1 MRSRASATVFMN
13 GRLPLMASSRERV
26 TEKQTWRRVANLVIL
41 FLLLSSLLPPLLLPI
56 RRSTIWFL
64 APLLRTLFHL
74 PLVSVPQRQLDTGL
88 LRHTS
93 RQPIHRE
100 KLVDHRLG
108 KDELPAVDVFVT
120 TADSMLEP
128 PLITVNTVL
137 SLLAVEY
144 PADRL
149 ACYVSDDGGSPVTCF
164 ALVEAAKFAEM
175 WVPFC
180 KRYNVQVR
188 APFMYFSSE
197 PESSELIFQREW
209 KEMKMKY
216 AEMKERIENAMQNNL
231 SHLLKEDFIEFLNI
245 ERGNHAKAL

>member
-1 MRSRASATVFMN
+1 MRSRASATVFMAN
-13 GRLPLMASSRERV
+13 GRLPRRPLQERV

-41 FLLLSSLLPPLLLPI
+41 FLLLSLLSYRLSSLPI

-64 APLLRTLFHL
+64 ALFSEL
-74 PLVSVPQRQLDTGL
+74 CFTFLWFLYLNVSWTPAFYATHPDSLST
-88 LRHTS
+88 
-93 RQPIHRE
+93 E
-100 KLVDHRLG
+100 LG

-120 TADSMLEP
+120 TADPMLEP

-188 APFMYFSSE
+188 APFMYFSSD

-231 SHLLKEDFIEFLNI
+231 SLVEGEDFIEFLNI
-245 ERGNHAKAL
+245 ERETTQAL

>member
-64 APLLRTLFHL
+64 ALFSEL
-74 PLVSVPQRQLDTGL
+74 CFTFLWFLYLNVSWTPAFYATHPDSLST
-88 LRHTS
+88 
-93 RQPIHRE
+93 E
-100 KLVDHRLG
+100 LG